1 MSTRAK
7 ITVTYKDKELITKY
21 YPIDGHIE
29 NWSNELVTLLRVIE
43 PNKILQLRLFLNF
56 FNSMNK
62 YIEEDFLDYVCEIQI
77 LKETN
82 EYNIIINR
90 FKKVI
95 FEGNLDEFEDKFC

>member
-1 MSTRAK
+1 
-7 ITVTYKDKELITKY
+7 
-21 YPIDGHIE
+21 
-29 NWSNELVTLLRVIE
+29 
-43 PNKILQLRLFLNF
+43 
-56 FNSMNK
+56 MNK

-77 LKETN
+77 LKEIN